1 MLLIQDSNSPQIFQK
16 RSCLKGH
23 PLNIVQE
30 NNNCSLCFTICS
42 SMRCSLMDMYQYLL
56 PIWIQSYE
64 MPRLEI
70 RRLEANLLSLFILLL
85 LAKSRS
91 GSRLLS
97 FTKQS
102 GDIRLFCK
110 PLTTFNENV
119 FYRSMLTFQK
129 SFIFTKSVHVN
140 YKTAY
145 LVEEVK
151 KREQ

>member
-110 PLTTFNENV
+110 TPDNIQWECFLPFNA
-119 FYRSMLTFQK
+119 FQK

-140 YKTAY
+140 YKTAN